1 MSGATE
7 SVTPPWL
14 REFFGRDNSITW
26 AEVEAGESPRAVSL
40 RPWVQLASIGRAGRG
55 LVLPA
60 LDASGRATWYAC
72 ADNAQDMDALA
83 EQINCFVGPSLVVYD
98 RTQFWTPATAC
109 EQVLAAQFPHGVQSL
124 ELRPGASEHAAQSAL
139 ALLAGL
145 LLRRPVRTRA
155 AVRPFA
161 VVRAEFDQA
170 LATGDEALARRCI
183 DELRA
188 SGRLNATNERFL
200 HVRLMA
206 SLGRDAAL
214 VQDEPLLTELA
225 EARLPIP
232 IAVLRDVIEAMYA
245 VHLQPLGDRAEA
257 VHWVQVYRREL
268 QPYERLLRHRR
279 GLRSQAVL
287 RTLLLQEVA
296 FGEGKPASAEAL
308 AYRQE
313 LAHSGDAAWADRLLA
328 TLPAEASAEATAHT
342 VASAPV
348 MGLAEWAQQPPAA
361 AAAAGLL
368 QAALELG
375 TLEAAAQA
383 LTALQRYPAE
393 LLQGLSPLQKAMRQM
408 LEQLVPGSQAVQDAP
423 AALADWTAWARW
435 AASAPP
441 SEEARC
447 RAIAEQGAQE
457 WDHASWLADAS
468 SLDEFK
474 QLLQLHPA
482 RFKPYLALVHGS
494 LQEIHD
500 EPLAQA
506 ALLAQLATVVALDAP
521 SPADLNLLGEW
532 AGAAV
537 RLGASWSL
545 CEEIAGALRAAWTEV
560 RSLRAFDWLCDVLEI
575 MSAGPHSPD
584 GELQAL
590 FQDLLSFA
598 ASQQHRL
605 NAVQH
610 RMLGLLALDFGLPY
624 TPPAPPADTE
634 TTAPVSYAGVSIGI
648 YTLQESIVPH
658 LRQAVLD
665 SFPGASVQFNHDHAA
680 TSALEHMA
688 RHSSVLVFAWRCSKH
703 QAYYCIQK
711 QRPASMPLL
720 QPQGRGS
727 ASILRELSDY
737 FGRA

>member
-7 SVTPPWL
+7 SVTPSWL
-14 REFFGRDNSITW
+14 REFFGRDNSIAW
-26 AEVEAGESPRAVSL
+26 SEVEAGRSPRALGL
-40 RPWVQLASIGRAGRG
+40 RPWLQLASSGHAGRG

-60 LDASGRATWYAC
+60 LDTTGRPTWYAC
-72 ADNAQDMDALA
+72 ADNAQDMDALG
-83 EQINCFVGPSLVVYD
+83 EQINCFLGPSLVVYD
-98 RTQFWTPATAC
+98 RTQLWTPTKAC
-109 EQVLAAQFPHGVQSL
+109 EQVLAAQFPQGVQSFKL
-124 ELRPGASEHAAQSAL
+124 HPGASEHAAQSAL
-139 ALLAGL
+139 VLLAGL

-170 LATGDEALARRCI
+170 LVTSDETLARRCI

-188 SGRLNATNERFL
+188 SGRLNTTNERFL
-200 HVRLMA
+200 YVRMMA

-214 VQDEPLLTELA
+214 VQDELLLTALA
-225 EARLPIP
+225 EAKLPVP
-232 IAVLRDVIEAMYA
+232 IAVLRDVIEALYT
-245 VHLQPLGDRAEA
+245 VYLQPLGEIAEA
-257 VHWVQVYRREL
+257 VQWVQVYRREL

-287 RTLLLQEVA
+287 RMLLLQEVSL
-296 FGEGKPASAEAL
+296 GEGKLASPEAL
-308 AYRQE
+308 AYRQD
-313 LAHSGDAAWADRLLA
+313 LAQSGDAAWADRLMA
-328 TLPAEASAEATAHT
+328 MLPAEASEAAKAQP
-342 VASAPV
+342 VASAPA

-361 AAAAGLL
+361 AVAAGLL
-368 QAALELG
+368 KAALELG

-383 LTALQRYPAE
+383 LAALQRYPAE

-408 LEQLVPGSQAVQDAP
+408 LEQLVPASQQAQDAP
-423 AALADWTAWARW
+423 AALADWTAWAHW
-435 AASAPP
+435 VASAPP

-447 RAIAEQGAQE
+447 RAVAEQGAQE
-457 WDHASWLADAS
+457 WNHAAWLADAP

-474 QLLQLHPA
+474 QQLLLHPT
-482 RFKPYLALVHGS
+482 RFKPYLALVQGS
-494 LQEIHD
+494 LQETRD

-506 ALLAQLATVVALDAP
+506 ALLAQMATVVALDAP

-532 AGAAV
+532 AGTAV
-537 RLGASWSL
+537 RLGAGRSL
-545 CEEIAGALRAAWTEV
+545 CDEIAGALRAAWTEV
-560 RSLRAFDWLCDVLEI
+560 RSLRAFDWLCDVVEI

-590 FQDLLSFA
+590 FQDLLGFA
-598 ASQQHRL
+598 ATQQHRL
-605 NAVQH
+605 KPVQH
-610 RMLGLLALDFGLPY
+610 RVLGLLALDFGAAY
-624 TPPAPPADTE
+624 SRPAPATDRDTD
-634 TTAPVSYAGVSIGI
+634 APVSYAGVSIGI

-658 LRQAVLD
+658 LRQSVLD

-737 FGRA
+737 FGRT